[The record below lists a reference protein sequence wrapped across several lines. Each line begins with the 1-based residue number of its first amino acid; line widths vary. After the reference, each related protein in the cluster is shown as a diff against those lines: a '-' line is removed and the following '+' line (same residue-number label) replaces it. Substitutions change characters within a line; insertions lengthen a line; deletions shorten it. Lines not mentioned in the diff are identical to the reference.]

1 MARTI
6 SENSKHER
14 LFIRVT
20 KAQKELLV
28 KLAADKNMSLS
39 EYILKA
45 AIVNNNELTVNNSTK
60 TV

>member
-1 MARTI
+1 MGRTI

>member
-1 MARTI
+1 MGRTI

-28 KLAADKNMSLS
+28 KLAADQNMSLS

-45 AIVNNNELTVNNSTK
+45 AIVNNNETTMNNSTK

>member
-1 MARTI
+1 MSRTI

>member
-1 MARTI
+1 MGRTV

-39 EYILKA
+39 EYILSA
-45 AIVNNNELTVNNSTK
+45 AIVKNNETTMNNSTK